1 MEQGILYKSGLSF
14 WRASYDRELPP
25 KLLHL
30 CIPDE
35 CKVCDKTFNAY
46 PQAKDHYLSANHG
59 KNVDVYLTN
68 LFGNTNEKNIPK
80 QIHRSPQKGFK
91 HRESECRICKKSFKS
106 SDVRDAHM
114 KGKIHLKNLERIRNK
129 TSDSITSV
137 SFDSSQDDKSQDKM
151 TCKLCQ
157 MQFTSLKS
165 KEQHVHG
172 KRHKLKAM
180 GNTKQKE
187 EK

>member
-1 MEQGILYKSGLSF
+1 MERGILYKSGLSF

-25 KLLHL
+25 KLLLL

-46 PQAKDHYLSANHG
+46 PQANDHYLSKKHG

-80 QIHRSPQKGFK
+80 QIHRNPQKEFK
-91 HRESECRICKKSFKS
+91 HRESECRICKKSFNS

-129 TSDSITSV
+129 ASDSIISV

-165 KEQHVHG
+165 KEQHIHG